1 MFLLFATPSRVSVGL
16 VSVETMP
23 ADSDSPASDAP
34 VGDDAPAD
42 AGAPDA
48 HFDDERRKQLLT
60 APKADEND
68 AAPRIDVTEVGPHT
82 TRIDVRDDAAY
93 RPGI

>member
-1 MFLLFATPSRVSVGL
+1 
-16 VSVETMP
+16 MP
-23 ADSDSPASDAP
+23 AESDSPAPDEPGAP
-34 VGDDAPAD
+34 GATASPADSADTDDAAD
-42 AGAPDA
+42 
-48 HFDDERRKQLLT
+48 FDSERRKQLLT

>member
-1 MFLLFATPSRVSVGL
+1 V
-16 VSVETMP
+16 
-23 ADSDSPASDAP
+23 
-34 VGDDAPAD
+34 